1 MTTGQNAR
9 VGEQPA
15 DAPRRTRRPLVLRVA
30 LFAGASMV
38 LLGVVAGCVQAPVA
52 NPGPL
57 MLTDADVTSQAYTPD
72 VVPVVVPS
80 FGSAPDVSTPSGDE
94 AMPPTTSA
102 DQGVVPPIGLPA
114 ATKAGGTDAPGQAAT
129 RAATAQPQATQ
140 AATTAAPTSAQA
152 TAAQTTTAATQA
164 FVGPGAVELRCT
176 EASHDRTKAV
186 LKWVN
191 PGFTASVTVNG
202 KTTYLTNTKATSLTV
217 YEEETTSGHGIC
229 TSRVGDSPA
238 ANSY

>member
-30 LFAGASMV
+30 LFAGVSMV
-38 LLGVVAGCVQAPVA
+38 LLGVIAGCVQAPVA

-57 MLTDADVTSQAYTPD
+57 VLTDADVTSQAYTPD

-102 DQGVVPPIGLPA
+102 DQGVVPTIGLPA
-114 ATKAGGTDAPGQAAT
+114 ATKAGGTAAPGQAAT
-129 RAATAQPQATQ
+129 RAATAQPQAPQ
-140 AATTAAPTSAQA
+140 AATTAAPA
-152 TAAQTTTAATQA
+152 TAAKTTTAATQA
-164 FVGPGAVELRCT
+164 LVGPGAVELRCT
-176 EASHDRTKAV
+176 EASHGRTKAV
-186 LKWVN
+186 LSWDN
-191 PGFTASVTVNG
+191 PGFTASLTVNG
-202 KTTYLTNTKATSLTV
+202 KTTSLTNTKATSLTA
-217 YEEETTSGHGIC
+217 YADEKKSGHGIC
-229 TSRVGDSPA
+229 TGRVGDSPA